1 MTNGPKALTLKTIPT
16 NINLQ
21 IKGQGVLLFETKEAK
36 AILTFKNAQKTD
48 GLIVTFTERQVV
60 VQRISNKDKFIDPNN
75 LTGISKK
82 SGASY
87 WFSLDA
93 QNQLIQAGIGEA
105 RAETLIYTYQFPF
118 DKSAP
123 ANKVFMESLVSIEL
137 TTIITPLRLLRDP
150 ITASVP
156 LLIKDAKDLTMT
168 DVAEGKMLPSSNLS
182 PTSQRLYNCVSGD
195 KFTLNT
201 PDFPDFIQAIEYSI
215 ATPGLWCN
223 KTLKS
228 KIGEFGKSEP
238 TETYLRITL
247 GKNNGESPGIPY
259 VLEIW
264 PVGHYSPVHNHGG
277 SSAIIRVLNGSINVK
292 LFPFLC
298 DNKSGVEPFAK
309 TDLKVGDI
317 TWISP
322 TLNQVHQLKNEGT
335 KDTCMTIQC
344 YMYEV
349 ENNAHYDYFDYVD
362 TDGSKKQFE
371 PDSDADFLLFKG
383 IIQQEWATRNNQRS
397 VPNCFPFSFSFGSCS
412 SSGV

>member
-1 MTNGPKALTLKTIPT
+1 
-16 NINLQ
+16 
-21 IKGQGVLLFETKEAK
+21 
-36 AILTFKNAQKTD
+36 
-48 GLIVTFTERQVV
+48 
-60 VQRISNKDKFIDPNN
+60 
-75 LTGISKK
+75 
-82 SGASY
+82 
-87 WFSLDA
+87 
-93 QNQLIQAGIGEA
+93 
-105 RAETLIYTYQFPF
+105 
-118 DKSAP
+118 
-123 ANKVFMESLVSIEL
+123 MESLVSIEL
-137 TTIITPLRLLRDP
+137 TTPITPLRLLRDP
-150 ITASVP
+150 ITSSVP

-168 DVAEGKMLPSSNLS
+168 DVAEGKVLPSSNLS
-182 PTSQRLYNCVSGD
+182 SSSQRLYNCVSGD

-201 PDFPDFIQAIEYSI
+201 PDFPDFIKAIEYSI

-228 KIGEFGKSEP
+228 KVGEFGKSADP
-238 TETYLRITL
+238 AETYLRITL

-264 PVGHYSPVHNHGG
+264 PVGHYSPIHNHGG
-277 SSAIIRVLNGSINVK
+277 SSAIIRVLNGSVNVK

-298 DNKSGVEPFAK
+298 DDKSGVEPFAK

-322 TLNQVHQLKNEGT
+322 TLNQVHQLKNEDT

-349 ENNAHYDYFDYVD
+349 ENDTHYDYFDYVD

-383 IIQQEWATRNNQRS
+383 IIQHEWATRNNQR
-397 VPNCFPFSFSFGSCS
+397 PINCFPFWLQTT
-412 SSGV
+412 

>member
-1 MTNGPKALTLKTIPT
+1 MTFTKATTGPKALTLKTIPT

-36 AILTFKNAQKTD
+36 AILTIKNAQKTD
-48 GLIVTFTERQVV
+48 GLIVTFTERQII

-82 SGASY
+82 SGATY

-93 QNQLIQAGIGEA
+93 QNQLLQAGIGEA
-105 RAETLIYTYQFPF
+105 RAETLTYTYQFPF

-137 TTIITPLRLLRDP
+137 NTQITPLRLLRDP
-150 ITASVP
+150 ITSSVP

-168 DVAEGKMLPSSNLS
+168 DVAEGKVLPSSNLS
-182 PTSQRLYNCVSGD
+182 PSSQRLYNCVSGD

-223 KTLKS
+223 TTLKS
-228 KIGEFGKSEP
+228 KQGEFGKSSDP
-238 TETYLRITL
+238 AETYLRITL

-277 SSAIIRVLNGSINVK
+277 SSAIIRVLNGSVNVK

-298 DNKSGVEPFAK
+298 DDKSGIEPFAK

-322 TLNQVHQLKNEGT
+322 TLNQVHQLKNEGA
-335 KDTCMTIQC
+335 KDTCMTIQ
-344 YMYEV
+344 
-349 ENNAHYDYFDYVD
+349 
-362 TDGSKKQFE
+362 
-371 PDSDADFLLFKG
+371 
-383 IIQQEWATRNNQRS
+383 
-397 VPNCFPFSFSFGSCS
+397 
-412 SSGV
+412 

>member
-36 AILTFKNAQKTD
+36 AILTIKNAQKTD
-48 GLIVTFTERQVV
+48 GLIVTFTERQVI

-75 LTGISKK
+75 LMGISKK
-82 SGASY
+82 SGATY

-93 QNQLIQAGIGEA
+93 QNQLLQAGIGEA
-105 RAETLIYTYQFPF
+105 RAETLTYTYQFPH
-118 DKSAP
+118 DKSSS
-123 ANKVFMESLVSIEL
+123 ANKVFMESLVSIDL
-137 TTIITPLRLLRDP
+137 AAGITPLRLLRDP
-150 ITASVP
+150 ITNITP
-156 LLIKDAKDLTMT
+156 LLIKDTNSLTMS
-168 DVAEGKMLPSSNLS
+168 DIAEGRILPSGNLS
-182 PTSQRLYNCVSGD
+182 PMSQRLYNCVSGD
-195 KFTLNT
+195 KFTLNS
-201 PDFPDFIQAIEYSI
+201 PDFPDFIQAIEHSI

-228 KIGEFGKSEP
+228 KDGTFGKSEP
-238 TETYLRITL
+238 AETYLRITL
-247 GKNNGESPGIPY
+247 GQNNGESPGIPY

-277 SSAIIRVLNGSINVK
+277 ASAIIRVLNGSINVK

-298 DNKSGVEPFAK
+298 DDKGGIEPHSETNFG
-309 TDLKVGDI
+309 VGDI

-322 TLNQVHQLKNEGT
+322 TLNQVHQLKNEGK

-344 YMYEV
+344 YMYEN
-349 ENNAHYDYFDYVD
+349 EDAAHYDYFDFVD

-371 PDSDADFLLFKG
+371 PDSDADFLIFKG

-397 VPNCFPFSFSFGSCS
+397 NLNCFPFSFSFGSCS